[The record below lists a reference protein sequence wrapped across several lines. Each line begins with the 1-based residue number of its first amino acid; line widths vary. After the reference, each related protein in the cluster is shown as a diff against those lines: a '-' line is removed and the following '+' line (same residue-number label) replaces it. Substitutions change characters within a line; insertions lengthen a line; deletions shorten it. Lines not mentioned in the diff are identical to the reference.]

1 MIAVLLYI
9 MLRVVN
15 ACHVGL
21 SPCIVHNIFISIR
34 KHSTGNFICA
44 IQWRR
49 QVFQTWGALHSMEDS
64 RGAREKTSDKKTV
77 PLYNTRNATVP

>member
-21 SPCIVHNIFISIR
+21 SPCIVRNIFISIR

-44 IQWRR
+44 I
-49 QVFQTWGALHSMEDS
+49 TGI
-64 RGAREKTSDKKTV
+64 
-77 PLYNTRNATVP
+77 NAKYLN

>member
-21 SPCIVHNIFISIR
+21 SPCIVHNIYISIR
-34 KHSTGNFICA
+34 KYSTGNFICA
-44 IQWRR
+44 I
-49 QVFQTWGALHSMEDS
+49 TGI
-64 RGAREKTSDKKTV
+64 
-77 PLYNTRNATVP
+77 NAKYLN